1 MPETNSRTLNVKVLN
16 VCKTTEQWAAETAV
30 ISKGLLCVELASEN
44 ITLVKIGDGVKT
56 YAQLPYITDGSFSIS
71 DYSTTTEVT
80 EMIDTKLEALG
91 NIIRIKGI
99 KPTAAELPTEGNE
112 LGDLWFVGTA
122 GETTDSFAEY
132 IWTSAN
138 KFEFLGRV
146 QTDVDLSGYATTTY
160 VDGKVQ
166 DLVNR
171 IEALEAAEYSLP
183 TASATVLGGVK
194 VGEDLQIDENGVL
207 TTNIQNATD
216 TTAGLMSP
224 EDKATISEIETYDL
238 SAFIKDTDN
247 LTLNCEL

>member
-1 MPETNSRTLNVKVLN
+1 MATTNRTLQAKVLN
-16 VCKTTEQWAAETAV
+16 VCKTTEQWVAETAV

-44 ITLVKIGDGVKT
+44 VTLVKIGDGVKT

-99 KPTAAELPTEGNE
+99 KPTAAELPTEQNE

-166 DLVNR
+166 DLVDR
-171 IEALEAAEYSLP
+171 IEALEAAGYTLP
-183 TASATVLGGVK
+183 TASATTLGGIK
-194 VGEDLQIDENGVL
+194 VGSDLQIDADGVL
-207 TTNIQNATD
+207 TTNIQNASETA
-216 TTAGLMSP
+216 AGLMSP
-224 EDKATISEIETYDL
+224 EDKAAIAELETYDL
-238 SAFIKDTDN
+238 SAFIKDTDK
-247 LTLNCEL
+247 LTINCEL